1 MSYLPNSRC
10 LSNSL
15 RLTNGGS
22 GTVCMAS
29 GVPSILSLDTHP
41 QRYCNLLLVYSRLAG
56 AIRGTMLEVSVI
68 NAVTELYVYMSV
80 LELCAG
86 AVLSAAAREV
96 IVTSGTTAR
105 RSIFVNINK

>member
-1 MSYLPNSRC
+1 
-10 LSNSL
+10 
-15 RLTNGGS
+15 
-22 GTVCMAS
+22 
-29 GVPSILSLDTHP
+29 
-41 QRYCNLLLVYSRLAG
+41 
-56 AIRGTMLEVSVI
+56 MLEVSVI